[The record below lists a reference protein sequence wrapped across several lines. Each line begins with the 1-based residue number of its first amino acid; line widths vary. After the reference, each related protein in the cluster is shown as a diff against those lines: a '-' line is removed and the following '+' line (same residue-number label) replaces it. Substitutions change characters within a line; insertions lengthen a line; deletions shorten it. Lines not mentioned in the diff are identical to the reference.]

1 MSEGSV
7 NGSVADDVF
16 DVEHVEENHRE
27 LPVRYG
33 STSFKVAYRP
43 LIAGKRRFQREMNQ
57 VSEGFVPD
65 ELQDRRRDGESDGAF
80 TDRMFFDGICKV
92 LVRWTVQR
100 AGKPAPISEETFKAE
115 WFPDDILA
123 VIWLAIL
130 SDLEPGKA
138 ARRQA
143 ATLRREVGSGA
154 GFPGIG

>member
-1 MSEGSV
+1 MSDGSV
-7 NGSVADDVF
+7 TDDVF
-16 DVEHVEENHRE
+16 DVEHVEENYRE

-33 STSFKVAYRP
+33 ASTLKISYRP
-43 LIAGKRRFQREMNQ
+43 LVAGKRKFQREMNQ

-65 ELQDRRRDGESDGAF
+65 ELRERRKDDESEGDF
-80 TDRMFFDGICKV
+80 TDRLFFEGIRKV
-92 LVRWTVQR
+92 LVRWTIQR
-100 AGKPAPISEETFKAE
+100 GGSVVPIDEETFKAD

-143 ATLRREVGSGA
+143 ASLRREVGSGA